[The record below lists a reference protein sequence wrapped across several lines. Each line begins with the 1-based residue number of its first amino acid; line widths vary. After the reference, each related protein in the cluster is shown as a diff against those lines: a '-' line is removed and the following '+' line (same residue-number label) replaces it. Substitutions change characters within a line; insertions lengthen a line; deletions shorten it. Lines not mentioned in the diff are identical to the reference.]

1 MEKIVI
7 LAIVGVFF
15 VMLLKEHKA
24 SFGFLLTLAIC
35 VIFVFYILE
44 YAEILF
50 DGLMVFENYFD
61 SSGYYIKLILKMIGI
76 TYLCEFGT
84 QICKDVGQGAI
95 ASQVEMFGKI
105 MVLIVGLPI
114 VLAILE
120 QILNFGG
127 L

>member
-1 MEKIVI
+1 MEKIVV
-7 LAIVGVFF
+7 LAIIGVFF
-15 VMLLKEHKA
+15 ILLLKEQKA
-24 SFGFLLTLAIC
+24 SLSFLLTLAIC
-35 VIFVFYILE
+35 IVFVFYILE
-44 YAEILF
+44 YADILLN
-50 DGLMVFENYFD
+50 GLLVFENYFD

-95 ASQVEMFGKI
+95 AGQVEMFGKI

-127 L
+127 

>member
-1 MEKIVI
+1 MEKIVV
-7 LAIVGVFF
+7 LAIIGVFF
-15 VMLLKEHKA
+15 ILLLKEQKA
-24 SFGFLLTLAIC
+24 SLSFLLTLAIC
-35 VIFVFYILE
+35 IVFVFYILE
-44 YAEILF
+44 YADILL
-50 DGLMVFENYFD
+50 DGLLVFENYFD

-95 ASQVEMFGKI
+95 AGQVEMFGKI

-127 L
+127 